1 MSGEVGVTS
10 MTSDAAAVV
19 VLILVFIYMVGVG
32 VLLHAHDDVQ
42 PVIARFIAGVCAAVG
57 FILLI

>member
-1 MSGEVGVTS
+1 